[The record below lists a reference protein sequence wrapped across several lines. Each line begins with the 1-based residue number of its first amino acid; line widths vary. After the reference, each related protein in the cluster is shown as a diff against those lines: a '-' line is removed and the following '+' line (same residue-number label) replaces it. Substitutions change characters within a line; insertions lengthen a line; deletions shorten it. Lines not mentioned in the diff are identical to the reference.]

1 MSNRCSISVP
11 TSSWSSWSWP
21 RWCSDP
27 AGCSDAARSLARA
40 RNELRRLTSGLD
52 PGTQK
57 LLRDPGAAVV
67 EALAEPFHADDRP
80 GGPG

>member
-1 MSNRCSISVP
+1 VFDISPDKLLVVLILASVVLGP
-11 TSSWSSWSWP
+11 S
-21 RWCSDP
+21 RLQEV
-27 AGCSDAARSLARA
+27 ARGLARA

-52 PGTQK
+52 PGAQK

-67 EALAEPFHADDRP
+67 EALAEPFHADERP

>member
-1 MSNRCSISVP
+1 VFDISPDKLLVVLVLASVVLGP
-11 TSSWSSWSWP
+11 G
-21 RWCSDP
+21 RLHEV
-27 AGCSDAARSLARA
+27 ARGLARA

-67 EALAEPFHADDRP
+67 EALAEPFHVDKP

>member
-1 MSNRCSISVP
+1 VFDISPDKLVVLLVLASVVLGP
-11 TSSWSSWSWP
+11 S
-21 RWCSDP
+21 RLQ
-27 AGCSDAARSLARA
+27 DAARGLARA

-57 LLRDPGAAVV
+57 LLRNPGAAVV
-67 EALAEPFHADDRP
+67 EALAEPFHTDERP